1 MLPSLNEG
9 MGLSGVGIGLRSPHL
24 SSLLDEQ
31 NPLSQSVPWLEIL
44 ADNYLDV
51 GGLFAAHLSALA
63 ERYPLTFHCVGMSI
77 GSPESVNVRY
87 LTSLKRLADK
97 HNPRLISDHLSWSN
111 FKQERSHDLLPLCY
125 TDNSLARMI
134 KHVNQVQ
141 DILERPLMLE
151 NVSAYYAH
159 PENALEEADFIHALC
174 DATGCYILLD
184 LNNLYVN
191 HKNLDY
197 DIHNYLKKLPIERI
211 KQLHLG
217 GHEARGDFLVDT
229 HGAAIC
235 DEVWSLYQEVISHF
249 GPIPTLIEWDNN
261 VPAFED
267 LMQER
272 NKADFIIQAASN
284 TYSLSNV
291 GTTSGTPIGHNRG

>member
-1 MLPSLNEG
+1 M
-9 MGLSGVGIGLRSPHL
+9 
-24 SSLLDEQ
+24 
-31 NPLSQSVPWLEIL
+31 
-44 ADNYLDV
+44 
-51 GGLFAAHLSALA
+51 
-63 ERYPLTFHCVGMSI
+63 
-77 GSPESVNVRY
+77 
-87 LTSLKRLADK
+87 
-97 HNPRLISDHLSWSN
+97 ISDHLSWSN

-197 DIHNYLKKLPIERI
+197 
-211 KQLHLG
+211 Q
-217 GHEARGDFLVDT
+217 
-229 HGAAIC
+229 
-235 DEVWSLYQEVISHF
+235 
-249 GPIPTLIEWDNN
+249 
-261 VPAFED
+261 
-267 LMQER
+267 M
-272 NKADFIIQAASN
+272 
-284 TYSLSNV
+284 
-291 GTTSGTPIGHNRG
+291 